1 MAKRRQPHRSG
12 LKRRVAT
19 REPKR
24 TFLVLCEGKRT
35 EPDYL
40 EALKVLKE
48 VKVVAEVD
56 VRIDPTYA
64 GYAPLALVQAAVN
77 AKQGNDELDEVWRL
91 FDVEAPD
98 PHPKL
103 DQACALA
110 HANEIRT
117 AISNPCF
124 EIWLVLHFKPHT
136 RWLSTAE
143 AVRRRREC
151 DGSAGKEVDGALY
164 MAERW
169 TAVAHAR
176 KLRAKHLKDESV
188 FPDDNPSSGMFELL
202 EAIEQRSGN

>member
-1 MAKRRQPHRSG
+1 MARGRQPHRSG

-19 REPKR
+19 RDPKR

-40 EALKVLKE
+40 EA
-48 VKVVAEVD
+48 VK
-56 VRIDPTYA
+56 
-64 GYAPLALVQAAVN
+64 
-77 AKQGNDELDEVWRL
+77 
-91 FDVEAPD
+91 
-98 PHPKL
+98 
-103 DQACALA
+103 
-110 HANEIRT
+110 
-117 AISNPCF
+117 
-124 EIWLVLHFKPHT
+124 
-136 RWLSTAE
+136 
-143 AVRRRREC
+143 RRREC

-188 FPDDNPSSGMFELL
+188 FPDDNPSSGVFELL